1 MKTILIKPAP
11 GCLIRDPVTR
21 IPLSETGEEKP
32 FTPFWCRRLDDGDV
46 IQLESL
52 TESEAP
58 AMTEESRD
66 NDVAMSADQVMDS
79 NPVSGSA
86 VSDEETL

>member
-52 TESEAP
+52 PESEAP
-58 AMTEESRD
+58 VVTEENSD
-66 NDVAMSADQVMDS
+66 NDMAMNADPVMD
-79 NPVSGSA
+79 NDPESGPRS
-86 VSDEETL
+86 LR